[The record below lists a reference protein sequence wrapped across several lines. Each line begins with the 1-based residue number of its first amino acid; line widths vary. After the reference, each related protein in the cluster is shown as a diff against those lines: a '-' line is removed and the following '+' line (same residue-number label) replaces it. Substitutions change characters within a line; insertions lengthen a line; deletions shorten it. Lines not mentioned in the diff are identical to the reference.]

1 MKLYA
6 ELFKQINKVTDKAN
20 IKVNEPMGNHTSFRV
35 GGPADILVTPAD
47 VLEVQALI
55 KICKKNKVNYYLIG
69 NGSNLLVRDG
79 GIRGVV
85 IKLCK
90 LNKIEVEGNKVIA
103 QSGASLYD
111 VTIAALDKGLKG
123 VEFANGIPGSI
134 GGAAAMNAGAYNGEM
149 SMVLGSVLA
158 IDNNGELL
166 TLDKDEMELT
176 YRSSAVLKY
185 GYTVISVTL
194 NLEVGDKKV
203 IKARMDDLAKKRSD
217 KQPLEYASAGST
229 FKRPEGHYAS
239 VLIQDCNL
247 KGTCVGDAQVSEK
260 HSGFIINRKSASA
273 KDILDLIKLVQNE
286 VQEKFGVRL
295 DTEVKIW
302 GEDKAVSSSKE
313 ASSSNEAV
321 SYSL

>member
-1 MKLYA
+1 MKSYV
-6 ELFKQINKVTDKAN
+6 ELFKQINKVTDNAN
-20 IKVNEPMGNHTSFRV
+20 IKVNEPMENHTSFRV
-35 GGPADILVTPAD
+35 GGPADILVTPND

-55 KICKKNKVNYYLIG
+55 KICKKYKVTYYLIG
-69 NGSNLLVRDG
+69 NGSNLLVKDG

-85 IKLCK
+85 IKLCN
-90 LNKIEVEGNKVIA
+90 LNEIKVEGNKITA

-111 VTIAALDKGLKG
+111 VTMVALDKGLKG
-123 VEFANGIPGSI
+123 IEFASGIPGSI
-134 GGAAAMNAGAYNGEM
+134 GGAAAMNAGAYDGEM
-149 SMVLGSVLA
+149 SMVLDSVLA

-166 TLDKDEMELT
+166 TIYKDEMELS

-194 NLEVGDKKV
+194 NLHVGDKKV

-239 VLIQDCNL
+239 VLIQDSNL
-247 KGTCVGDAQVSEK
+247 KGTHIGDAEVSVK
-260 HSGFIINRKSASA
+260 HSGFIINKNSASA

-286 VQEKFGVRL
+286 VQEKFGVKL
-295 DTEVKIW
+295 DTEVKIL
-302 GEDKAVSSSKE
+302 GEDKESDQESTSSCEAGSSSR
-313 ASSSNEAV
+313 
-321 SYSL
+321 

>member
-1 MKLYA
+1 MMRYA
-6 ELFKQINKVTDKAN
+6 TIIKQINKVTAKEN
-20 IKVNEPMGNHTSFRV
+20 IKIDELMEKHTSFKV
-35 GGPADILVTPAD
+35 GGPADILVTPES
-47 VLEVQALI
+47 VIEVQSI
-55 KICKKNKVNYYLIG
+55 VKICKENDVDYYLIG

-79 GIRGVV
+79 GIRGIVV
-85 IKLCK
+85 KLCK
-90 LNKIEVEGNKVIA
+90 LNQINVDGNRITA

-111 VTIAALDKGLKG
+111 VTMVALSKGLKG

-149 SMVLGSVLA
+149 SMVLESTLV

-166 TLDKDEMELT
+166 ILTKDEMELS

-194 NLEVGDKKV
+194 RLEEGDREV

-239 VLIQDCNL
+239 VLIQECNL
-247 KGTCVGDAQVSEK
+247 KGTCVGDAEVSQK
-260 HSGFIINRKSASA
+260 HSGFIINKKNASA
-273 KDILDLIKLVQNE
+273 KDILDLINLVQRQVE
-286 VQEKFGVRL
+286 EKFGVQL
-295 DTEVKIW
+295 STEVKIL
-302 GEDKAVSSSKE
+302 GEDLLLAKE
-313 ASSSNEAV
+313 A
-321 SYSL
+321 